1 MSLEESSVENGITNV
16 LRVKNLEWRRN
27 IEKELEIID
36 LQRVLDKDIFHPQ
49 GSIPIPRKCAFDNPK
64 STRDPVRGL
73 PTALYDDV
81 WISQLTSRQKES
93 LGISNERF
101 PWMKVIVA

>member
-1 MSLEESSVENGITNV
+1 M
-16 LRVKNLEWRRN
+16 
-27 IEKELEIID
+27 D

-49 GSIPIPRKCAFDNPK
+49 GSITIPRKHAFDNPK

-73 PTALYDDV
+73 PMALYDDV

-93 LGISNERF
+93 LGIPNERF

>member
-1 MSLEESSVENGITNV
+1 MSSEESSVENGITNV

-49 GSIPIPRKCAFDNPK
+49 GSIPIPRKRAFDNPK